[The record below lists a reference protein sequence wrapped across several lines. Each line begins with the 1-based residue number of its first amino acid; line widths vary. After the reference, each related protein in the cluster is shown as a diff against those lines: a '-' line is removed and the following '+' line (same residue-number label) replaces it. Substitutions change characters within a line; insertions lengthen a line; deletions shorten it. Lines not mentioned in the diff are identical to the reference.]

1 MNCGFV
7 ALIGRPNVGK
17 STLMN
22 HLLKQKISITSR
34 KPQTTRHRILG
45 INTTDAGQA
54 IYMDTPGMHNSEKRA
69 LNRYLNRTAETTLLG
84 VDVIVW
90 LIDGLSW
97 HEYDE
102 VIFKKLEQAGLPVI
116 LAVNK
121 VDKVADK
128 EAILTFF
135 NDAQHRFPFKHLVPI
150 SALKRTNLDQLESL
164 IMTLL
169 PERDLIYPED
179 QVTDRSERF
188 LAAEI
193 VREKLTRRLGD
204 ELPYALTVEIER
216 YDDCMDAG
224 GRATHGAVAG
234 EKPGITKIYAIIW
247 VERLTQKN
255 IVIGK
260 DGEMLKK
267 VGTDARLDIEK
278 LIGQKVY
285 LQLWV
290 KVKKGWSDSERAL
303 QSLGFND

>member
-22 HLLKQKISITSR
+22 HLVKQKISITSR

-45 INTTDAGQA
+45 INTTEAGQA
-54 IYMDTPGMHNSEKRA
+54 IYLDTPGMHNSEKRA

-84 VDVIVW
+84 VDIIVW

-121 VDKVADK
+121 VDKVKDK
-128 EAILTFF
+128 DAILAFF
-135 NDAQHRFPFKHLVPI
+135 AAAQHRFPFEHMIPI
-150 SALKRTNLDQLESL
+150 SALKGTNLNQLESL
-164 IMTLL
+164 IMKML
-169 PERDLIYPED
+169 PTSDLIYPED
-179 QVTDRSERF
+179 QITDRPERF

-216 YDDCMDAG
+216 YE
-224 GRATHGAVAG
+224 
-234 EKPGITKIYAIIW
+234 EKPDITKIYAIIW
-247 VERLTQKN
+247 VERLSQKN

-260 DGEMLKK
+260 QGEMLKK
-267 VGTDARLDIEK
+267 VGTDARFDIEK
-278 LIGQKVY
+278 LIGKKVY
-285 LQLWV
+285 IQLWV
-290 KVKKGWSDSERAL
+290 KVKKGWSDNERAM
-303 QSLGFND
+303 QSLGFNDE

>member
-69 LNRYLNRTAETTLLG
+69 LNRYLNRTADTTLLG

-135 NDAQHRFPFKHLVPI
+135 NEAQHRFPFKHLVPI

-164 IMTLL
+164 IMELL
-169 PERDLIYPED
+169 PERELIYPED

-216 YDDCMDAG
+216 YE
-224 GRATHGAVAG
+224 
-234 EKPGITKIYAIIW
+234 EKSYITKIYAIIW

-260 DGEMLKK
+260 DGDMLKK
-267 VGTDARLDIEK
+267 VGTDARQDIEK

>member
-45 INTTDAGQA
+45 INTTEAGQA

-69 LNRYLNRTAETTLLG
+69 LNRYLNRTADTTLLG

-97 HEYDE
+97 HEYDK
-102 VIFKKLEQAGLPVI
+102 VIFQKLEQAGLPVI

-121 VDKVADK
+121 VDKVKDK
-128 EAILTFF
+128 DAILAFF
-135 NDAQHRFPFKHLVPI
+135 AEAQHRFPFEHLVPI
-150 SALKRTNLDQLESL
+150 SALKGTNLDQLESL
-164 IMTLL
+164 IISLL
-169 PERDLIYPED
+169 PTSDLIYPED
-179 QVTDRSERF
+179 QITDRPERF

-216 YDDCMDAG
+216 Y
-224 GRATHGAVAG
+224 
-234 EKPGITKIYAIIW
+234 EELPGITKIYAIIW

-260 DGEMLKK
+260 EGEMLKK
-267 VGTDARLDIEK
+267 VGTDARFDIEK

-290 KVKKGWSDSERAL
+290 KVKKNWSDNERAM
-303 QSLGFND
+303 QSLGFNDG

>member
-69 LNRYLNRTAETTLLG
+69 LNRYLNRTADTTLLG
-84 VDVIVW
+84 VDLIVW

-102 VIFKKLEQAGLPVI
+102 AIFKKLEQAGLPVI

-121 VDKVADK
+121 VDKVVDK

-135 NDAQHRFPFKHLVPI
+135 NEAQHRFPFKHLVPI
-150 SALKRTNLDQLESL
+150 SALKSTNLDQLESL
-164 IMTLL
+164 IMELL

-216 YDDCMDAG
+216 YE
-224 GRATHGAVAG
+224 
-234 EKPGITKIYAIIW
+234 EKTYITKIYAIIW

-260 DGEMLKK
+260 DGDMLKK

-278 LIGQKVY
+278 LIGKKVY

>member
-45 INTTDAGQA
+45 INTTNAGQA

-69 LNRYLNRTAETTLLG
+69 LNRYLNRTADTTLLG

-121 VDKVADK
+121 VDKVVDK

-135 NDAQHRFPFKHLVPI
+135 NEAQHRFPFKHLVPI

-164 IMTLL
+164 IMELL
-169 PERDLIYPED
+169 PERDFIYPDD

-216 YDDCMDAG
+216 YE
-224 GRATHGAVAG
+224 
-234 EKPGITKIYAIIW
+234 EKSYITKIYAIIW

-267 VGTDARLDIEK
+267 VGTDARQDIEK

>member
-1 MNCGFV
+1 MNCGYV

-22 HLLKQKISITSR
+22 HILGQKISITSR

-45 INTTDAGQA
+45 INTTKAGQV
-54 IYMDTPGMHNSEKRA
+54 IYMDTPGMHQVEKKA
-69 LNRYLNRTAETTLLG
+69 LNRYLNKTADTTLLG

-97 HEYDE
+97 HQYDE
-102 VIFKKLEQAGLPVI
+102 VIFKKLERAGLPVI

-121 VDKVADK
+121 VDKVKDK
-128 EAILTFF
+128 DLILAFFAEARK
-135 NDAQHRFPFKHLVPI
+135 RFSFEEMIPV
-150 SALKRTNLDQLESL
+150 SALKGTNLDNLESL
-164 IMTLL
+164 LINLL
-169 PERDLIYPED
+169 PERELIYPED
-179 QVTDRSERF
+179 QITDRPERF

-204 ELPYALTVEIER
+204 ELPYSMTVEIER
-216 YDDCMDAG
+216 YEEL
-224 GRATHGAVAG
+224 
-234 EKPGITKIYAIIW
+234 EKITKIYAVIW
-247 VERLTQKN
+247 VERSTQKN

-260 DGEMLKK
+260 QGEMLKK
-267 VGTDARLDIEK
+267 VGSDARVDIER

-290 KVKKGWSDSERAL
+290 KVKKGWSNSERAL
-303 QSLGFND
+303 QSLGFMDIE

>member
-45 INTTDAGQA
+45 ISTTEAGQA

-102 VIFKKLEQAGLPVI
+102 VIFKKLQQAGLPVI

-121 VDKVADK
+121 VDKVKDK
-128 EAILTFF
+128 DAILKFF
-135 NDAQHRFPFKHLVPI
+135 DEAQHRFPFEHLVPI
-150 SALKRTNLDQLESL
+150 SALKRTNLEQLESL

-169 PERDLIYPED
+169 PESDLIYPED
-179 QVTDRSERF
+179 QITDRPERF

-216 YDDCMDAG
+216 Y
-224 GRATHGAVAG
+224 
-234 EKPGITKIYAIIW
+234 EEFPGITKIYAVIW

-260 DGEMLKK
+260 EGEMLKK
-267 VGTDARLDIEK
+267 VGTDARFDIEK
-278 LIGQKVY
+278 LIGKKVY

-290 KVKKGWSDSERAL
+290 KVKKNWSDSERAM
-303 QSLGFND
+303 QNLGFNDG

>member
-45 INTTDAGQA
+45 INTTEAGQA
-54 IYMDTPGMHNSEKRA
+54 IYMDTPGMHNNEKRA
-69 LNRYLNRTAETTLLG
+69 MNRYLNRTAETTLLG
-84 VDVIVW
+84 VDLIVW

-102 VIFKKLEQAGLPVI
+102 IIFKKLEQAGLPVI

-121 VDKVADK
+121 VDKVKDK
-128 EAILTFF
+128 DAILTFF
-135 NDAQHRFPFKHLVPI
+135 SEARHRFPFEHLVPI

-164 IMTLL
+164 IMKLL
-169 PERDLIYPED
+169 PENDLIYPED
-179 QVTDRSERF
+179 QITDRPERF

-193 VREKLTRRLGD
+193 IREKLTRRLGD
-204 ELPYALTVEIER
+204 ELPYALTVEMER
-216 YDDCMDAG
+216 Y
-224 GRATHGAVAG
+224 
-234 EKPGITKIYAIIW
+234 EELPNITKIYAIIW

-267 VGTDARLDIEK
+267 VGTDARFDIEK

-290 KVKKGWSDSERAL
+290 KVKKNWSDNERAM

>member
-45 INTTDAGQA
+45 INTTEAGQA
-54 IYMDTPGMHNSEKRA
+54 VYMDTPGMHKSQKRA

-90 LIDGLSW
+90 LIDGLSF

-102 VIFKKLEQAGLPVI
+102 VIFKKLALAGLPGI
-116 LAVNK
+116 LAINK
-121 VDKVADK
+121 IDRVKDKDDVLK
-128 EAILTFF
+128 FF
-135 NDAQHRFPFKHLVPI
+135 AEAQHRFPFEHLVPI
-150 SALKRTNLDQLESL
+150 SALKRINLDQLEGL
-164 IMTLL
+164 IMSLL
-169 PERDLIYPED
+169 PKSDLIYPED
-179 QVTDRSERF
+179 QITDRPERF
-188 LAAEI
+188 LVAEI

-204 ELPYALTVEIER
+204 EIPYELTVEIER
-216 YDDCMDAG
+216 Y
-224 GRATHGAVAG
+224 
-234 EKPGITKIYAIIW
+234 EENPGIVKIYAVIW

-260 DGEMLKK
+260 QGEMLKK
-267 VGTDARLDIEK
+267 VGTDARLDIQK
-278 LIGQKVY
+278 LVDKKVY

-290 KVKKGWSDSERAL
+290 KVKKGWSDNERAM
-303 QSLGFND
+303 QSLGFNDG

>member
-45 INTTDAGQA
+45 INTTEAGQA
-54 IYMDTPGMHNSEKRA
+54 IYMDTPGMHSSEKRA

-121 VDKVADK
+121 VDKVKDK
-128 EAILTFF
+128 DAILTFF
-135 NDAQHRFPFKHLVPI
+135 AEARHRFQFEHLIPI

-169 PERDLIYPED
+169 PASDLIYPED
-179 QVTDRSERF
+179 QITDRPERF

-193 VREKLTRRLGD
+193 IREKLTRRLGD

-216 YDDCMDAG
+216 Y
-224 GRATHGAVAG
+224 
-234 EKPGITKIYAIIW
+234 EELPGITKIYAIIW
-247 VERLTQKN
+247 IERLTQKN

-260 DGEMLKK
+260 EGEMLKK
-267 VGTDARLDIEK
+267 VGTDARFDIEK

-290 KVKKGWSDSERAL
+290 KVKKNWSDNERAM

>member
-45 INTTDAGQA
+45 INTTAAGQV
-54 IYMDTPGMHNSEKRA
+54 IYMDTPGMHDSDKRA
-69 LNRYLNRTAETTLLG
+69 LNRYLNRAADTSLLG

-102 VIFKKLEQAGLPVI
+102 VIFKKLERAGLPVI

-121 VDKVADK
+121 VDKVKDK
-128 EAILTFF
+128 DAILTFF
-135 NDAQHRFPFKHLVPI
+135 AEAQHRFPFKHLVPI
-150 SALKRTNLDQLESL
+150 SALKGINLEQMENA
-164 IMTLL
+164 IMELL
-169 PERDLIYPED
+169 PEGGMIYPED
-179 QVTDRSERF
+179 QITDRPERF
-188 LAAEI
+188 LCAEI
-193 VREKLTRRLGD
+193 IREKLTRRLGD

-216 YDDCMDAG
+216 YE
-224 GRATHGAVAG
+224 

-255 IVIGK
+255 IVIGRQ
-260 DGEMLKK
+260 GELLKK
-267 VGTDARLDIEK
+267 VGTDARQDIEK
-278 LIGQKVY
+278 LIGHKVY

-290 KVKKGWSDSERAL
+290 KVKKGWSDNERAL

>member
-45 INTTDAGQA
+45 INTTEAGQA

-121 VDKVADK
+121 VDKVK
-128 EAILTFF
+128 EKDEILKFF
-135 NDAQHRFPFKHLVPI
+135 SEAQHRYPFEHLVPI
-150 SALKRTNLDQLESL
+150 SALKRTNLDELESL
-164 IMTLL
+164 VMDLL
-169 PERDLIYPED
+169 PESDLIYPED
-179 QVTDRSERF
+179 QITDRPERF

-193 VREKLTRRLGD
+193 IREKLTRRLGE
-204 ELPYALTVEIER
+204 ELPYALTVEMER
-216 YDDCMDAG
+216 Y
-224 GRATHGAVAG
+224 
-234 EKPGITKIYAIIW
+234 EELPNITKIYAIVW
-247 VERLTQKN
+247 VERLGQKN

-267 VGTDARLDIEK
+267 VGTDARIDIEK

-285 LQLWV
+285 LQVWV
-290 KVKKGWSDSERAL
+290 KVKKNWSDNERAM
-303 QSLGFND
+303 QSLGFNDG

>member
-54 IYMDTPGMHNSEKRA
+54 IYMDTPGMHNNESKA

-121 VDKVADK
+121 VDKVKDK
-128 EAILTFF
+128 DEILAFF
-135 NDAQHRFPFKHLVPI
+135 AEAQHKFPFEHLVPI
-150 SALKRTNLDQLESL
+150 SALKRTNLDELESL
-164 IMTLL
+164 IMQLL
-169 PERDLIYPED
+169 PEQNLIYPED
-179 QVTDRSERF
+179 QITDRPERF

-193 VREKLTRRLGD
+193 IREKLTRRLGD
-204 ELPYALTVEIER
+204 EVPYALTVEMER
-216 YDDCMDAG
+216 YEE
-224 GRATHGAVAG
+224 H
-234 EKPGITKIYAIIW
+234 ENLTKIYAIIW
-247 VERLTQKN
+247 VERLGQKT

-260 DGEMLKK
+260 DGEMLKS
-267 VGTDARLDIEK
+267 VGTDARIDIER
-278 LIGQKVY
+278 LIDQKVY

-290 KVKKGWSDSERAL
+290 KVKKNWSDNERAM
-303 QSLGFND
+303 QSLGFNDWKHCLFTTCLYSCTA

>member
-45 INTTDAGQA
+45 INTTEAGQA

-121 VDKVADK
+121 VDKVKDK
-128 EAILTFF
+128 DAILTFF
-135 NDAQHRFPFKHLVPI
+135 AKAQHRFPFEHLVPI

-169 PERDLIYPED
+169 PASDLIYPED
-179 QVTDRSERF
+179 QITDRPERF

-216 YDDCMDAG
+216 YE
-224 GRATHGAVAG
+224 

-260 DGEMLKK
+260 QGEMLKK
-267 VGTDARLDIEK
+267 VGTDARFDIEK
-278 LIGQKVY
+278 LIGKKVY

-290 KVKKGWSDSERAL
+290 KVKKGWSDNERAM
-303 QSLGFND
+303 QSLGFNDG

>member
-45 INTTDAGQA
+45 INTTEAGQA

-121 VDKVADK
+121 IDKVKDK
-128 EAILTFF
+128 DAILTFF
-135 NDAQHRFPFKHLVPI
+135 AEAQHRFPFEHLVPI

-164 IMTLL
+164 IMKLL
-169 PERDLIYPED
+169 PASDLIYPED
-179 QVTDRSERF
+179 QITDRPERF

-216 YDDCMDAG
+216 Y
-224 GRATHGAVAG
+224 
-234 EKPGITKIYAIIW
+234 EELPGITKIYAIIW
-247 VERLTQKN
+247 VERLSQKN
-255 IVIGK
+255 IVIGTQ
-260 DGEMLKK
+260 GEMLKK
-267 VGTDARLDIEK
+267 VGTDARFDIEK

-290 KVKKGWSDSERAL
+290 KVKKNWSDNERAM
-303 QSLGFND
+303 QSLGFNDG